1 MKKYDNFELLL
12 HAAAEE
18 YMEKKA
24 EEFSAIDTTEIADQ
38 IRMRNRAKKLIERS
52 RKNYRTRILKIV
64 AVACLA
70 ALLLATTA
78 CLSISEIREK
88 FYEVFVQLFD
98 GYLAV
103 DFEEGNPNAR
113 PPQETETESETETE
127 TESLP
132 LTPPTKIEHK
142 AYASYL
148 PEAYTCVVEV
158 ETKMYYHLSFYDL
171 NNNWKFTL
179 SQEVIYEAPYLQDSD
194 NKQTEIVY
202 IHGNQAYLLK
212 DSSQPNVYSL
222 VWRDAYY
229 QYSLHGIFSSK
240 ETLMQIAKGIELN

>member
-1 MKKYDNFELLL
+1 MKKHDNFELLL

-38 IRMRNRAKKLIERS
+38 IRMRNRAQKLIERS
-52 RKNYRTRILKIV
+52 RKNYRTRILRIV
-64 AVACLA
+64 AIACLA
-70 ALLLATTA
+70 ALVLATTA

-88 FYEVFVQLFD
+88 FYEAFVQIFD
-98 GYLAV
+98 KYVAI

-113 PPQETETESETETE
+113 PPEETESETETE
-127 TESLP
+127 TEAPP
-132 LTPPTKIEHK
+132 LTPPTQIEHK

-148 PEAYTCVVEV
+148 PEAYTCVVDV
-158 ETKMYYHLSFYDL
+158 ETKMYYNLAFYDL

-179 SQEVIYEAPYLQDSD
+179 IQEVIYEAPYLQDSE
-194 NKQTEIVY
+194 NQQIEIVY

-229 QYSLHGIFSSK
+229 QYSLYGSFSSK
-240 ETLMQIAKGIELN
+240 ETLIQIAKGIELN

>member
-52 RKNYRTRILKIV
+52 RKSYRTRILKIV

-88 FYEVFVQLFD
+88 FYEAFVQLFD
-98 GYLAV
+98 GYVAV

-113 PPQETETESETETE
+113 PPVETETESETETE
-127 TESLP
+127 TETLP

-148 PEAYTCVVEV
+148 PEAYTCVVEG
-158 ETKMYYHLSFYDL
+158 ENKMQYCLSFYDL

-179 SQEVIYEAPYLQDSD
+179 SQEVIYEAPYLQDSE

-229 QYSLHGIFSSK
+229 QYSLYGIFSSK
-240 ETLMQIAKGIELN
+240 ETLIQIAKGIELD

>member
-52 RKNYRTRILKIV
+52 RKSYRTRILKIV

-88 FYEVFVQLFD
+88 FYEAFVQLFD
-98 GYLAV
+98 GYVAV

-113 PPQETETESETETE
+113 PPEETESETETE
-127 TESLP
+127 TEAPNP
-132 LTPPTKIEHK
+132 LVKIEQK

-148 PEAYTCVVEV
+148 PEAYTCMVEADDDL
-158 ETKMYYHLSFYDL
+158 YYFLSYYDL
-171 NNNWKFTL
+171 QGNWKFTL
-179 SQEVIYEAPYLQDSD
+179 SQELIGEDSHFND
-194 NKQTEIVY
+194 NEDQQSEIIY
-202 IHGNQAYLLK
+202 IHGNQGVLLR
-212 DSSQPNVYSL
+212 DASMPGFYTL

-229 QYSLHGIFSSK
+229 EYSIYGMFSSA
-240 ETLMQIAKGIELN
+240 ETVKKIAEGIVLK